1 MPIANP
7 LVNGSGGRT
16 ATPRGGVPPAAAAAG
31 AGGSYPMNTGPFTSE
46 SNLPMHVGA
55 IVLIALGIIVL
66 LQLAGF
72 KVVVA
77 GSVGVGR

>member
-1 MPIANP
+1 
-7 LVNGSGGRT
+7 
-16 ATPRGGVPPAAAAAG
+16 
-31 AGGSYPMNTGPFTSE
+31 MNTGPFTSE

-72 KVVVA
+72 KFVVA